1 MMPTTQ
7 ACSSLRDGNGPHGL
21 GRRGGRSH
29 PATLTPDQPSGKLV
43 IMVMFSGTHVLVV
56 GATGG
61 LGSAISRVLAARGA
75 RLTLSGRS
83 ADRLDILATELGRQI
98 LAVLPGN
105 LAEPDFP
112 RRLVSGAY
120 GEAGRLD
127 GVVYAAGVVAFGE
140 IGELD
145 DDVLDELV
153 LVNLL
158 APIRLARAAAGVLPP
173 GGFLANISAVV
184 AGRRAHR
191 PSYCRWRTGSAVN
204 VLRLS
209 RHADHPS

>member
-1 MMPTTQ
+1 
-7 ACSSLRDGNGPHGL
+7 
-21 GRRGGRSH
+21 
-29 PATLTPDQPSGKLV
+29 
-43 IMVMFSGTHVLVV
+43 
-56 GATGG
+56 
-61 LGSAISRVLAARGA
+61 
-75 RLTLSGRS
+75 
-83 ADRLDILATELGRQI
+83 
-98 LAVLPGN
+98 
-105 LAEPDFP
+105 
-112 RRLVSGAY
+112 
-120 GEAGRLD
+120 
-127 GVVYAAGVVAFGE
+127 VVYAAGVVAFGE
-140 IGELD
+140 ISELD